1 MSGVGHPWSGQCN
14 ILLYDPEERRE
25 VPEEV
30 PFHLRLPPPLH
41 RHHPLLL
48 RHLLQGAT
56 EQVEM
61 FFFFICILM
70 FCFSIL
76 IFRLNVQK
84 HSAPPSAPKE
94 SVVQSSQRKEVAI
107 HQHIFGHTY
116 ILILA
121 RTFD

>member
-30 PFHLRLPPPLH
+30 PFHLWLPPPLH

-56 EQVEM
+56 EQVSLG
-61 FFFFICILM
+61 IDSGSADSDLD
-70 FCFSIL
+70 IL
-76 IFRLNVQK
+76 IR
-84 HSAPPSAPKE
+84 
-94 SVVQSSQRKEVAI
+94 
-107 HQHIFGHTY
+107 
-116 ILILA
+116 
-121 RTFD
+121 FDPVFN